1 MWAVGLPLLAA
12 ALLAAPHRARAALDG
27 GDSDDGND
35 DERAPTRCE
44 VCKYLAVE
52 LEEMLAQSGRSGEV
66 LELGQV
72 LDSGRRKRRIQYNTS
87 ETRLAEA
94 LETVCER
101 LLRYSVH
108 AERPGSLRYAKV
120 GEPDACLRPVP
131 VPTTPSSGEVGRGAL
146 TPPCP
151 PLAAA
156 TQGQSQTMSTL
167 KSLVNKGVK
176 VDLGLPVELWD
187 EPSAEVTQLKQQ
199 VRPRG
204 RSWGSQGGP
213 WGWHR
218 GPKGVPGG
226 GRGIP
231 GVLRASQ
238 DMEVESQESQGVAMG
253 PWRRVSRS

>member
-108 AERPGSLRYAKV
+108 AERPGSLRYAK
-120 GEPDACLRPVP
+120 
-131 VPTTPSSGEVGRGAL
+131 
-146 TPPCP
+146 
-151 PLAAA
+151 
-156 TQGQSQTMSTL
+156 GQSQTMSTL